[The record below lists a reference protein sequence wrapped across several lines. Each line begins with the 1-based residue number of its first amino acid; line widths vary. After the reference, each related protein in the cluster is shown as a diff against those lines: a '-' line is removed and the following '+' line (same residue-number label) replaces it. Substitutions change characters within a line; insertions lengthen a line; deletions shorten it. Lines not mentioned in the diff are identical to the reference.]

1 MGVKTD
7 ISAMQARVKAT
18 QRAVAVAGR
27 SAVVAAG
34 DALVDAIERIA
45 PYDTNRYIRGWQL
58 AIQAAG
64 SGVEGAK
71 TRQVK
76 ALKESRFMAQNFDRL
91 DRQVKR
97 LEKARSGLVNR
108 LQKWFYGTGRP
119 LGKWGRRA
127 EAKVA
132 QLDKLIVR
140 AKVQRRLI
148 DDDEGTALVIGR
160 ALGRSW
166 KSLRLEDVKRRC
178 RAQLVFIRNNALY
191 RMALSPDGEMY
202 VGDGYGNA
210 RVHRFSAEGEL
221 LQSWG
226 EPGTGPGQFN
236 LVHSVWVHTDGRV
249 FICDRENDRVQ
260 IFGPTGELLVE
271 IAQVLAEVPNR
282 LTLEGHTDAQPFS
295 AGERGY
301 SNWELSSDRANA
313 SRRELLAGGL
323 PDNRIVSVVVG
334 SVAGAAGAAWEHAA
348 PSSVTAPSAT
358 PSTEPEP
365 PRMATPPTTT
375 AARTRGPRICQITV
389 STAGARPDGSP
400 VSLPSSERS
409 RSGRRSMG
417 ESAGVAPPM
426 TM

>member
-160 ALGRSW
+160 GYGRRLTTVRTKVYGGTGRSFSRGGRA
-166 KSLRLEDVKRRC
+166 SLYLRNLEPHASIVESNSRVVEKAVSLATPQRVMFRTF
-178 RAQLVFIRNNALY
+178 AE
-191 RMALSPDGEMY
+191 RM
-202 VGDGYGNA
+202 
-210 RVHRFSAEGEL
+210 R
-221 LQSWG
+221 
-226 EPGTGPGQFN
+226 
-236 LVHSVWVHTDGRV
+236 
-249 FICDRENDRVQ
+249 
-260 IFGPTGELLVE
+260 
-271 IAQVLAEVPNR
+271 VLAGTSVGGGGR
-282 LTLEGHTDAQPFS
+282 AVS
-295 AGERGY
+295 I
-301 SNWELSSDRANA
+301 EL
-313 SRRELLAGGL
+313 
-323 PDNRIVSVVVG
+323 
-334 SVAGAAGAAWEHAA
+334 
-348 PSSVTAPSAT
+348 
-358 PSTEPEP
+358 
-365 PRMATPPTTT
+365 
-375 AARTRGPRICQITV
+375 
-389 STAGARPDGSP
+389 
-400 VSLPSSERS
+400 
-409 RSGRRSMG
+409 
-417 ESAGVAPPM
+417 
-426 TM
+426 